1 MIIAVVF
8 DCYAKL
14 IECDNLDETKF
25 PRLLTDFT
33 DWLYVET
40 EEGYLDIKESLNIQ
54 VLDINVVLRFFEEN
68 YPDCNARVISDA
80 LDVEDIEDDMS
91 VIAV

>member
-14 IECDNLDETKF
+14 IECDNLDITKF
-25 PRLLTDFT
+25 PRALTDFT

-40 EEGYLDIKESLNIQ
+40 KEGYLDIKESLNIQ
-54 VLDINVVLRFFEEN
+54 VLDITVVLRFFEEN
-68 YPDCNARVISDA
+68 YPECNARVVSDS
-80 LDVEDIEDDMS
+80 LDVEDIEGDMP
-91 VIAV
+91 VIAI